1 MDDVTVNVF
10 VNEFPTIVE
19 FIVFSFVSFV
29 VIFFPHENKKSKNCL
44 ITLMLCFY
52 SIIFKL

>member
-19 FIVFSFVSFV
+19 FIVFSFVAH
-29 VIFFPHENKKSKNCL
+29 VIFFPHENKKNKNCL

>member
-10 VNEFPTIVE
+10 VNEFPAIVK
-19 FIVFSFVSFV
+19 FIVFSFVAHN

-44 ITLMLCFY
+44 ITLMLFY
-52 SIIFKL
+52 STIFKL